1 MPRTAVRVST
11 YQTPQKIWVKQ
22 TWIQIL
28 EASSLVDLTYLLL
41 LSSSSTASHS
51 PLYLSPPP
59 YFLLDGGFSPTV
71 VYLEC
76 YLTHTQYI
84 TIWIFHHC
92 LYLAVLLLVS
102 PSVTYLNSLALYKSH
117 VPLFLCFLSPFVFVK
132 LMVDGLLTCKCQEP
146 GELWKCGL
154 EAQDPHS
161 TDWSASGARI
171 WLQKFG
177 LESWVLV
184 PLIYGHW
191 EMTGRQKFGLCSQ
204 CPDIF
209 THECGELSS
218 EQKIELNKIKVFWL
232 QS

>member
-1 MPRTAVRVST
+1 MPRTAVQVST

-41 LSSSSTASHS
+41 PSSSSTASHS

-84 TIWIFHHC
+84 TLWISHHC

-102 PSVTYLNSLALYKSH
+102 PSVTHLNSLVLYKSH
-117 VPLFLCFLSPFVFVK
+117 VPIFLCFLSPLLFLSSCWSMGCLSASVRSQESCEN
-132 LMVDGLLTCKCQEP
+132 VDWRLRILTP
-146 GELWKCGL
+146 L
-154 EAQDPHS
+154 
-161 TDWSASGARI
+161 DWSASGVRT
-171 WLQKFG
+171 WLQKFELG
-177 LESWVLV
+177 SWVQV

-204 CPDIF
+204 WARYLYPWMWRA
-209 THECGELSS
+209 
-218 EQKIELNKIKVFWL
+218 EQWTENWTE
-232 QS
+232 